1 MVVSTNEVEPYREI
15 KELGICV
22 FNEDTQ
28 LDFSLKESEIRSL
41 VRFLNDSLE
50 YVKHFNETSKPKP

>member
-1 MVVSTNEVEPYREI
+1 MENIIYRLDDSQETKLDIMVVSTNEVEPYREI

-28 LDFSLKESEIRSL
+28 LDFSLK
-41 VRFLNDSLE
+41 VR
-50 YVKHFNETSKPKP
+50 